1 MKKKPFP
8 QQKGFTLIE
17 LIIVMAILLVLYA
30 ILSVNISQT
39 PEHSSLTTQMT
50 TLVSDIK
57 NQQLKALTGQTNDG
71 IPTAYG
77 IYFSPN
83 YYTLFSGISYSPAS
97 PSNVTVN
104 LNDNLTFNNINL
116 PQQSV
121 VFSAL
126 TGEVTGY
133 DSGQNTL
140 SLSNT
145 ITNDRQTLT
154 LNAWGAVISVN

>member
-1 MKKKPFP
+1 
-8 QQKGFTLIE
+8 
-17 LIIVMAILLVLYA
+17 MAILLVLYA
-30 ILSVNISQT
+30 ILSINISQT
-39 PEHSSLTTQMT
+39 PQHSSLTTQMT

-57 NQQLKALTGQTNDG
+57 NQQLKALTGHTSEG
-71 IPTAYG
+71 VSSAYG
-77 IYFSPN
+77 IYYSEIS
-83 YYTLFSGISYSPAS
+83 YTLFAGTSYSPSS
-97 PSNVTVN
+97 PSNHLIN

-116 PQQSV
+116 PQQTV

-126 TGEVTGY
+126 TGEVTNY

-145 ITNDRQTLT
+145 ITNDTQTLT

>member
-8 QQKGFTLIE
+8 HQKGFTLIE
-17 LIIVMAILLVLYA
+17 LVIVMAILLVLYA

-57 NQQLKALTGQTNDG
+57 NQQLKALAGQTSEG
-71 IPTAYG
+71 ISSAYG

-83 YYTLFSGISYSPAS
+83 SYTLFSGTSYSDAS
-97 PSNVTVN
+97 PSNITVN
-104 LNDNLTFNNINL
+104 LNDNLTFDNVNL

-126 TGEVTGY
+126 TGEVTAY

-140 SLSNT
+140 SLSNS